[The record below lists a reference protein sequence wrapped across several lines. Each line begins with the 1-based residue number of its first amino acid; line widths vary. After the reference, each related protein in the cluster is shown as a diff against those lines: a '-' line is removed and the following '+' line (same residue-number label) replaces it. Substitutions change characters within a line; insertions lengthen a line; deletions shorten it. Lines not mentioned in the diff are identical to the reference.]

1 MPAET
6 PQRVDKWLWFAR
18 IVKSRSLAARL
29 VEEGQVRLNRI
40 KIAKPGHEVAEGDV
54 LTLAV
59 HGRVRVLRIRACA
72 PRRGPAAA
80 ARCLYDEL
88 AMPNSGASAPQKE
101 DASGGG
107 TC

>member
-1 MPAET
+1 MPGGT
-6 PQRVDKWLWFAR
+6 RQRIDKWLWFAR
-18 IVKSRSLAARL
+18 IVKSRGLAAQL
-29 VEEGQVRLNRI
+29 VETGRVRLNRV
-40 KIAKPGHEVAEGDV
+40 KIVKPAHAVGEGDI

-59 HGRVRVLRIRACA
+59 HGRVRVLHVRACA

-80 ARCLYDEL
+80 ARLLYDEP
-88 AMPNSGASAPQKE
+88 AMPNSDASPPQKE

>member
-6 PQRVDKWLWFAR
+6 RQRIDKWLWFAR
-18 IVKSRSLAARL
+18 IVRSRGLAAQM
-29 VEEGQVRLNRI
+29 VENGQLRLNRI
-40 KIAKPGHEVAEGDV
+40 KIVKPAHEVGAGDV

-59 HGRVRVLRIRACA
+59 HGRVRVLRVKACA

-80 ARCLYDEL
+80 ARLLYDEL
-88 AMPNSGASAPQKE
+88 AMPISDAYVPQKE
-101 DASGGG
+101 DANGGG

>member
-1 MPAET
+1 VPAET
-6 PQRVDKWLWFAR
+6 RQRIDKWLWFAR
-18 IVKSRSLAARL
+18 IVKSRGLAARL
-29 VEEGQVRLNRI
+29 VEDGHVRLNRI
-40 KIAKPGHEVAEGDV
+40 KIAKPAHEVGAGDV

-59 HGRVRVLRIRACA
+59 HGRVRVLRVRACA

-80 ARCLYDEL
+80 ARRLYDEP
-88 AMPNSGASAPQKE
+88 AMSNSDASVTQKE

>member
-1 MPAET
+1 MPDET
-6 PQRVDKWLWFAR
+6 RQRIDKWLWFAR
-18 IVKSRSLAARL
+18 IVKSRGLAAQL
-29 VEEGQVRLNRI
+29 VEAGHVRLNRV
-40 KIAKPGHEVAEGDV
+40 KIAKPAHVVGEGDV

-59 HGRVRVLRIRACA
+59 HGRVRVLHIKACA

-80 ARCLYDEL
+80 ARLLYDEP
-88 AMPNSGASAPQKE
+88 AMPKSDASGLQKE